1 MLLSLSRAHRL
12 RSTANKQEWK
22 VGFPAQGNCRI
33 REISRRG
40 DTAVWRNTTWPKGW
54 HRRLWALSPASPLCM
69 TQYGHPNSPDKGA
82 LLQIIGSHSH
92 VFSVMFQTVCLWSCL
107 NVDDNICVSNDSQ
120 LLSASENAAQHL
132 SEVCTWGG
140 CCAGS
145 SRGTM
150 RSGVALSG
158 TFCSECA
165 GHEGCRVNPGTGP
178 WESFQNPSLG
188 RWCDGKEPTAVFYR
202 PSVNQGF
209 FFFSLCLSK

>member
-40 DTAVWRNTTWPKGW
+40 DTAVWRNTAWPKGW

-132 SEVCTWGG
+132 SEVGTWGG
-140 CCAGS
+140 CCAAPHGEPCAPALL
-145 SRGTM
+145 SRAPSAVSAQVT
-150 RSGVALSG
+150 RA
-158 TFCSECA
+158 A
-165 GHEGCRVNPGTGP
+165 GWILGPG
-178 WESFQNPSLG
+178 LG
-188 RWCDGKEPTAVFYR
+188 RVFR
-202 PSVNQGF
+202 IHLWGGDVMGRSPLLCFTDPVSIKGS
-209 FFFSLCLSK
+209 FFFSLSL